1 MKHTALKF
9 ALFGNVFQP
18 EKSSALA
25 EVIKIL
31 KDTSSI
37 IAIEQAFYDFVRKN
51 NSVQFEPDE
60 IITSSD
66 FSASFAISLGG
77 DGTFLKTADFVGD
90 KGIPI
95 IGINTGR
102 LGFLADIADDEIAAM
117 FNGLAHGEYT
127 IEKRSVLHV
136 VSPTELKGVSP
147 FALNEIAILKHD
159 NSSMIGIETTVDNS
173 YLNIYQ
179 SDGIIVCTPTGSTGY
194 SLSNGG
200 PIIAPTS
207 NSIAITAVAPHSL
220 NIRPV
225 LLNDDCTVRMKVNS
239 RNHNFLLSIDG
250 RSLSLSDDTPVT
262 IRKAPYFIY
271 IVRKYG
277 NSYFDTL
284 RNKLMWGADK
294 RL

>member
-173 YLNIYQ
+173 YLNTYQ

>member
-1 MKHTALKF
+1 MKHAALKF

-173 YLNIYQ
+173 YLNTYQ

-200 PIIAPTS
+200 PIIAPNS

-225 LLNDDCTVRMKVNS
+225 LLNDDCTVKMKVNS
-239 RNHNFLLSIDG
+239 RNHNFLHSIDG

>member
-1 MKHTALKF
+1 M
-9 ALFGNVFQP
+9 
-18 EKSSALA
+18 
-25 EVIKIL
+25 

-173 YLNIYQ
+173 YLNTYQ

-200 PIIAPTS
+200 PIIAPNS

-225 LLNDDCTVRMKVNS
+225 LLNDDCTVKMKVNS

>member
-77 DGTFLKTADFVGD
+77 DGTFLKTADFVGE

-173 YLNIYQ
+173 YLNTYQ

>member
-1 MKHTALKF
+1 MKRSTTKF

-18 EKSSALA
+18 EKSSALSL
-25 EVIKIL
+25 VIQTL
-31 KDTSSI
+31 KSKSAF
-37 IAIEQAFYDFVRKN
+37 IAMEESFY
-51 NSVQFEPDE
+51 QFIKQNISLPFKPDE
-60 IITSSD
+60 IIHNREFT
-66 FSASFAISLGG
+66 ANFAVSLGG
-77 DGTFLKTADFVGD
+77 DGTFLKTAEFVGD
-90 KGIPI
+90 KKIPI

-102 LGFLADIADDEIAAM
+102 LGFLSDITPDEIEAVLS
-117 FNGLAHGEYT
+117 GISHGKYT

-136 VSPTELKGVSP
+136 ISDKDILDIYPY
-147 FALNEIAILKHD
+147 ALNEVALLKHD
-159 NSSMIGIETTVDNS
+159 NSSMIGIETHVDNH
-173 YLNIYQ
+173 YLNTYQ

-200 PIIAPTS
+200 PIIAPSS

-225 LLNDDCTVRMKVNS
+225 LLNDDCTINFRIHS

-250 RSLSLSDDTPVT
+250 RSLSLPDDTPIT
-262 IRKAPYFIY
+262 IRKASYFIY

-277 NSYFDTL
+277 SDYYDTL
-284 RNKLMWGADK
+284 RNKLMWGIDK

>member
-1 MKHTALKF
+1 MKF

-173 YLNIYQ
+173 YLNTYQ

-200 PIIAPTS
+200 PIIAPNS

-225 LLNDDCTVRMKVNS
+225 LLNDDCTVKMKVNS

>member
-173 YLNIYQ
+173 YLNNYQ

>member
-9 ALFGNVFQP
+9 AIFGNVFQP
-18 EKSSALA
+18 EKSSAVS

-31 KDTSSI
+31 RDTSSI

-51 NSVQFEPDE
+51 NSVQFVPDE
-60 IITSSD
+60 IITGPD
-66 FSASFAISLGG
+66 FTANFAISLGG

-102 LGFLADIADDEIAAM
+102 LGFLADIADNEIATM
-117 FNGLAHGEYT
+117 FKGLAHGEYT
-127 IEKRSVLHV
+127 IEKRSILHV
-136 VSPTELKGVSP
+136 VSPEELKGVSP

-159 NSSMIGIETTVDNS
+159 NSSMIGIETSVDNS
-173 YLNIYQ
+173 FLNTYQ

-220 NIRPV
+220 NIRPI
-225 LLNDDCTVRMKVNS
+225 LLNDDCTVKMKVNS